1 MTKTV
6 TAIQARRNLGE
17 ILNRAYYNG
26 EETIVARKG
35 KTIARIVPPYV
46 KKTNVNSILSFAG
59 ILSTKDAGIIKKSV
73 KTGREKSSREIS
85 SL

>member
-1 MTKTV
+1 M
-6 TAIQARRNLGE
+6 
-17 ILNRAYYNG
+17 NRAYYNG